1 MPTRTL
7 GIRVRE
13 CRDKLQLTQHD
24 LARAAGMQQ
33 QQISYIEKGLRLP
46 SAPVIVKLSD
56 ALGVSTDYL
65 LTGEYG
71 PRDYE
76 KQFKIL
82 ADLDPE
88 ERSLLLD
95 VLKASMKVAE
105 IDE

>member
-1 MPTRTL
+1 
-7 GIRVRE
+7 
-13 CRDKLQLTQHD
+13 
-24 LARAAGMQQ
+24 MQQ

-82 ADLDPE
+82 AGLDSE

-95 VLKASMKVAE
+95 VLKAAMKVAQVK
-105 IDE
+105 

>member
-13 CRDKLQLTQHD
+13 CRNKLQLFQHD
-24 LARAAGMQQ
+24 LARAAGHQQ
-33 QQISYIEKGLRLP
+33 QQISCIEKELRLP

-65 LTGEYG
+65 LIGEYG

-95 VLKASMKVAE
+95 VLKAAMKLAE
-105 IDE
+105 IK